1 MPARRTLIFD
11 FDGTL
16 ADTLP
21 HLVRLSNQLATEYG
35 YRIITEDDTDTLR
48 GKRASEVLQWLNVPL
63 TKMPVIARR
72 LKAKLAD
79 EMSGIQPINT
89 VKEVLDVLR
98 KTHTLGIVTS
108 NSVANVQQFLK
119 ANDMAYFAF
128 VRSSTVLLGKS
139 RVLRRL
145 LREERLSVAETLYIG
160 DETRDVIAARACG
173 MDTVAVSWGGNDT
186 AQLQSAQPWALI
198 HRPEEL
204 LDVIDR
210 G

>member
-21 HLVRLSNQLATEYG
+21 HLVRLSNQLAAEYG
-35 YRIITEDDTDTLR
+35 YRVITDDDTDTLR
-48 GKRASEVLQWLNVPL
+48 GMRASGVLRWLNIPL

-79 EMSGIQPINT
+79 EMSIVRPLGTI
-89 VKEVLDVLR
+89 KDVLA
-98 KTHTLGIVTS
+98 TLHDTYTLGIVTS
-108 NSVANVQQFLK
+108 NSVANVQLFLE
-119 ANDMAYFAF
+119 ANDMSYFTF

-139 RVLRRL
+139 KVLRRL
-145 LREERLSVAETLYIG
+145 LREERLKVAETLYIG

-186 AQLQSAQPWALI
+186 AQLQSTQPWALI
-198 HRPEEL
+198 HQPEEL
-204 LDVIDR
+204 LTVVNR